1 MDVGK
6 NSGLIAKAGFVT
18 DTADLEDRR
27 RVLWYLFG
35 YARPARNDAARQ
47 IRGRTERTR
56 PRESCEARV

>member
-6 NSGLIAKAGFVT
+6 NSRMIAKAGFVT

-27 RVLWYLFG
+27 RVLWYLFR

-47 IRGRTERTR
+47 IRGKKERRR